1 MNELQINRV
10 LKGELVKDLD
20 HESIGFILQKLVQN
34 DIKQIQLIGRL
45 KKELESVEVEEDYMT
60 DDILAEVEAEDHR
73 YGSD

>member
-1 MNELQINRV
+1 MNENNIQRV

-20 HESIGFILQKLVQN
+20 SESIGFILQKLVQN

-60 DDILAEVEAEDHR
+60 DDILAEAENDGW
-73 YGSD
+73 GSD